1 MKAFFIVLA
10 LAGNAVAQQPAG
22 PDFNL
27 SLPEQTGRLSWSAP
41 GFKITQS
48 SAKPN
53 GQEIGIR
60 GQDGADQLS
69 FLGFLFFIQNEH
81 DVTSTKC
88 RDEALAQE
96 RKSVPS
102 LSIVRSWDLTRQGGL
117 PIALATYTT
126 KQRDGSAGYHERG
139 FVASGNICGDLEV
152 YANRPIGETDPA
164 VSKIFA
170 SYRFDPKYSPGFS
183 DVVLYAQILYDTNMF
198 AAAAPFFEKAL
209 STVPADGAPFPS
221 AKTARRVLTDQAGM
235 AYGMSGSLEKARAIF
250 EDAKKTD
257 PDYPMY
263 YYNLACAD
271 AEEKNLGNARIHL
284 QQAFARKANVISGE
298 KMPDPTTDDS
308 FLPYKDQRD
317 FWTFL
322 EQLKSGK

>member
-1 MKAFFIVLA
+1 MKAFLIVLT
-10 LAGNAVAQQPAG
+10 LAGSAFAQHSAG

-27 SLPEQTGRLSWSAP
+27 SLPEQAGRLSWSAP
-41 GFKITQS
+41 GFEVTQS
-48 SAKPN
+48 SAKPH

-60 GQDGADQLS
+60 GQDSADQLS
-69 FLGFLFFIQNEH
+69 FLGFLFLMQNEH
-81 DVTSTKC
+81 DVTSAKC

-96 RKSVPS
+96 KKSVPS
-102 LSIVRSWDLTRQGGL
+102 LSIERSWDLTRQGSL
-117 PIALATYTT
+117 PVSLATYTT

-152 YANRPIGETDPA
+152 YTTRPIGESDPV
-164 VSKIFA
+164 VSKIFV
-170 SYRFDPKYSPGFS
+170 SYRFEPKYSPGFS

-198 AAAAPFFEKAL
+198 AAAAPYFEKAL
-209 STVPADGAPFPS
+209 TMVPADGAPFPS

-235 AYGMSGSLEKARAIF
+235 AYGMSGGLEKSRSIF
-250 EDAKKTD
+250 ESAKNAD

-271 AEEKNLGNARIHL
+271 AEEKNLANARIHL

-298 KMPDPTTDDS
+298 KMPDPTTDGS
-308 FLPYKDQRD
+308 FLPYKEQRD
-317 FWTFL
+317 FWAFL
-322 EQLKSGK
+322 EQLKGGN